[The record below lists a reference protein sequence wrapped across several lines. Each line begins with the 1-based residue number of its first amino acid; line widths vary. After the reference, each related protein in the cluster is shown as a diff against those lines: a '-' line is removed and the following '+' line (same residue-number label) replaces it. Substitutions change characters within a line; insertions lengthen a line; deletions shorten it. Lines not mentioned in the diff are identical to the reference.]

1 MADLQDWQQ
10 MIDLCKALTLQ
21 EIFISNK
28 PWIEPLKTL
37 ILVGLANSLSSVW
50 WGRRR
55 TE

>member
-21 EIFISNK
+21 EIFISNT

-37 ILVGLANSLSSVW
+37 VGPCEQPIIGNGTTKVLI
-50 WGRRR
+50 G
-55 TE
+55 